1 MRIIASLT
9 EIIQAYA
16 SEECSCILKT
26 IPLTFHHVAPWSRT
40 SHLAAAAKPR
50 RSAKASASC
59 AIAYH
64 RRHHQ
69 DAGSGWER
77 DHQLTNSSYIHVYI
91 YIVYIHYMYAYIVL
105 VDPFLGFTN
114 FEPAICLAGWSR
126 IASIKPLNKPRP
138 VLHSLR
144 KNSKKNTCLC
154 TTTFFTPM
162 LPLHSAVIY
171 IAMETV
177 QTFALLFE
185 ISQRRYDEVRF
196 FGSQN
201 PSNLE
206 PRHLAVLQIGIE
218 CNNLSL
224 DAVLI
229 IFLIHTG
236 YL

>member
-1 MRIIASLT
+1 MSHHGPGHHIWLQLPNQGVLQKHQRHAPLPTIAGIT
-9 EIIQAYA
+9 RTQDQDGKGTTNWQI
-16 SEECSCILKT
+16 
-26 IPLTFHHVAPWSRT
+26 HHIYM
-40 SHLAAAAKPR
+40 
-50 RSAKASASC
+50 C
-59 AIAYH
+59 
-64 RRHHQ
+64 
-69 DAGSGWER
+69 
-77 DHQLTNSSYIHVYI
+77 VYI
-91 YIVYIHYMYAYIVL
+91 YIHIYIYCIYTLYVCIYCIGGSI
-105 VDPFLGFTN
+105 LGFTN

-144 KNSKKNTCLC
+144 KNSEKNTCLC

-162 LPLHSAVIY
+162 LPLHSAVLY
-171 IAMETV
+171 IAMETE
-177 QTFALLFE
+177 QTFALLFQ

-218 CNNLSL
+218 CNYLSL